1 METRLLLLD
10 FDGTLVDTRQANY
23 RAYRDVL
30 NEIRFRLDEEQYF
43 KEFFGMRCGEF
54 MRRLGLTDSY
64 EIDRLRRRKID
75 IYPEHFNT
83 VVLNEWLWGFAQA
96 FRAQGGQ
103 VWIVSTGQT
112 ANIHNVMSYLNLE
125 DKVDGVL
132 TGADVKDSKPS
143 PECFIKAMSR
153 AGVKPEETIIFEDSV
168 FGLEAARKSG
178 AQYVKV
184 SFD

>member
-30 NEIRFRLDEEQYF
+30 NEIRFRLEEEKYLT
-43 KEFFGMRCGEF
+43 EFFGLRCGDF
-54 MRRLGLTDSY
+54 MRRLGFTDSY

-83 VVLNEWLWGFAQA
+83 IVLNEWLWGFAQS
-96 FRAQGGQ
+96 FRALGGK
-103 VWIVSTGQT
+103 VWIVSTGQ
-112 ANIHNVMSYLNLE
+112 AMNVRNVMKYLEIE
-125 DKVDGVL
+125 DKVDGVI

-143 PECFIKAMSR
+143 PECFIKAM
-153 AGVKPEETIIFEDSV
+153 AAEGVKPEETIIFEDSV

-184 SFD
+184 SF

>member
-30 NEIRFRLDEEQYF
+30 NEIRFHLDEEKYLT
-43 KEFFGMRCGEF
+43 EFFGLRCGDF
-54 MRRLGLTDSY
+54 MRRLGFTDSY

-83 VVLNEWLWGFAQA
+83 VVLNEWLWNFSQS
-96 FRAQGGQ
+96 FRKLGGK
-103 VWIVSTGQT
+103 VWIVSTGQ
-112 ANIHNVMSYLNLE
+112 AMNVRNVMKYLNIE
-125 DKVDGVL
+125 DKVDGII
-132 TGADVKDSKPS
+132 TGADVMDSKPS
-143 PECFIKAMSR
+143 PECFIKAM
-153 AGVKPEETIIFEDSV
+153 AAEGIKPEETIIFEDSV

-184 SFD
+184 SF